1 MSFLFCFNEKLW
13 IPKSVDIFANN
24 LIEFNIEHKMTESLE
39 QLMQLYHNRKH
50 PLHYQSRY
58 QLLVMVILSAQDSD
72 KHINELAPA
81 FFEAYPSLNSL
92 AKTTAEDLHRYINTV
107 RNFGNK
113 ASWLVKLG
121 QTVGVDEKIPTTMTE
136 LTKLPGIGRKSANV
150 IIRESGNEAEG
161 IIVDL
166 HVVRVA
172 PRIGIASGTQPE
184 KIEKQIMAIVPR
196 ERWNEIGMAIS
207 FLGREICRPTSPK
220 CDICVMNK
228 VCNYY
233 NEISDNPNNPK
244 ELKLF

>member
-1 MSFLFCFNEKLW
+1 MEY
-13 IPKSVDIFANN
+13 
-24 LIEFNIEHKMTESLE
+24 LE
-39 QLMQLYHNRKH
+39 PLMKQYANRKH
-50 PLHYQSRY
+50 PLDYKSRY

-81 FFEAYPSLNSL
+81 FFEAYPSINSL
-92 AKTTAEDLHRYINTV
+92 AKATAEDLHRYLSSV

-113 ASWLVKLG
+113 SDWLIKLAQMLG
-121 QTVGVDEKIPTTMTE
+121 DDDKIPANMAE

-184 KIEKQIMAIVPR
+184 KIEKQIMAIVPK
-196 ERWNEIGMAIS
+196 ERWNDIGMAVS
-207 FLGREICRPTSPK
+207 FLGREVCRPANPNCS
-220 CDICVMNK
+220 ICIMNK
-228 VCNYY
+228 VCYSHNGTS
-233 NEISDNPNNPK
+233 NQ
-244 ELKLF
+244 